1 MSDFPSVTC
10 RIAFDSNALDP
21 NPTWTDVS
29 ADVLKFSIRR
39 GRQFELDRI
48 EPGQAFIT
56 LRNLD
61 GAYWPDKTDSP
72 HHPEVKPGKRLEL
85 TTTAFS
91 GFPSVVLADSPDGY
105 WRLDEASGQ
114 AQDSSA
120 NANHSTQVNAVQGR
134 PSLLAGNPAIQGGAY
149 EFNRGG
155 HTVEIP
161 ADSAVANIWDG
172 GGCLAFLASPLRDF
186 VGPRDVM
193 AKSPSWHVSL
203 TQRSGDWFHLTL
215 HVGFS
220 GGGGEW
226 RTTERAV
233 KANARNVVS
242 IHYNSDS
249 PDNDPTAHV
258 NGTAVGMQRVTS
270 PSGVRVDDSQHSL
283 RFGSD
288 GSRIAFRG
296 RLQDVAVFKTDP
308 GGDRA
313 EAWARTAAAPSQ
325 GYWLFTG
332 FIESWDYRFLDGAL
346 GGQSAPVV
354 ELTVVDGLKN
364 LRNAKL
370 DDVDYPQEQA
380 GARIGRVLDAL
391 GWPAADRDLDPGQ
404 TAIQAATDLTNETAL
419 SHLDKV
425 LFSELGA
432 LFVDSRNAMTFQERY
447 GRLREPYDAS
457 QATYGDSPGAR
468 SYVGI
473 ELEQTDQNVYNDV
486 RIEPKDGTEQIS
498 VDETSQTAYGRRTL
512 TRSNLLMTRDT
523 EAKDQADILLSR
535 FKDPA
540 LRLRSISVR
549 PQRDP
554 AALFPDVLGFDL
566 STRIKVQLG
575 ASGLDAD
582 HHIEGVEHDVRMDPR
597 LWETRWWLSRAETYA
612 FWTLGVSK
620 LGTETRLGF

>member
-1 MSDFPSVTC
+1 MSDFPLLTC
-10 RIAFDSNALDP
+10 RIAFDSNALEP

-29 ADVLKFSIRR
+29 PDVLQFSIRR

-61 GAYWPDKTDSP
+61 GAYWPDNPDGP
-72 HHPEVKPGKRLEL
+72 HHPNVTPGKRLEL
-85 TTTAFS
+85 ATASFAH
-91 GFPSVVLADSPDGY
+91 VIQADSPDGY

-120 NANHSTQVNAVQGR
+120 NANHSTNVEAAEQGQ
-134 PSLLAGNPAIQGGAY
+134 PGLLAGNPATQGAYAFSGGAQA
-149 EFNRGG
+149 
-155 HTVEIP
+155 VEIP
-161 ADSAVANIWDG
+161 ADPAVANIWDG
-172 GGCLAFLASPLRDF
+172 GGCLVFVASPLNNF
-186 VGPRDVM
+186 HGPRKILDKSSGWHM
-193 AKSPSWHVSL
+193 AAA
-203 TQRSGDWFHLTL
+203 QRSGDWFHLTMQ
-215 HVGFS
+215 VRFS
-220 GGGGEW
+220 GHDGEW
-226 RTTERAV
+226 RTTNRALR
-233 KANARNVVS
+233 ANARNVIS

-249 PDNDPTAHV
+249 PDNDPTV
-258 NGTAVGMQRVTS
+258 YINGTAVAMQRESS
-270 PSGVRVDDSQHSL
+270 PSGSRDDDGQHAL
-283 RFGSD
+283 RLGGD
-288 GSRIAFRG
+288 GDRFAFRG

-308 GGDRA
+308 GSARA
-313 EAWARTAAAPSQ
+313 AVWARTAAAPSQ

-354 ELTVVDGLKN
+354 ELTVIDGLKN
-364 LRNAKL
+364 LKNVKL
-370 DDVDYPQEQA
+370 TDVDYPREQA

-391 GWPAADRDLDPGQ
+391 GWPASDRTIDPGQ
-404 TAIQAATDLTNETAL
+404 TAIQAANSQTDESAL

-425 LFSELGA
+425 LLSELGA

-447 GRLREPYDAS
+447 RRLRDPYDAS
-457 QATYGDSPGAR
+457 QATYGDSPAAR

-486 RIEPKDGTEQIS
+486 RIKPKDGTEQIADDAS
-498 VDETSQTAYGRRTL
+498 SQAAYGRRTL

-523 EAKDQADILLSR
+523 EAQDQANILLSR

-554 AALFPDVLGFDL
+554 ATLFPDILEFDL
-566 STRIKVQLG
+566 STRIKVQLSTS
-575 ASGLDAD
+575 ALDAD
-582 HHIEGVEHDVRMDPR
+582 HHIEGVEHDVQVNPR
-597 LWETRWWLSRAETYA
+597 LWETRWWLSRAGTHDY
-612 FWTLGVSK
+612 WTLGISA
-620 LGTETRLGF
+620 LGTGTRLGF

>member
-1 MSDFPSVTC
+1 MSDFPSLTC

-48 EPGQAFIT
+48 EPGQAFVT

-85 TTTAFS
+85 ATAL
-91 GFPSVVLADSPDGY
+91 FPNVIQADSPDGY
-105 WRLDEASGQ
+105 WRLDETGGQ

-120 NANHSTQVNAVQGR
+120 NANHSTHVNARRNQSG
-134 PSLLAGNPAIQGGAY
+134 LLAGNLATQGAYAFTGGA
-149 EFNRGG
+149 R
-155 HTVEIP
+155 TVEIP
-161 ADSAVANIWDG
+161 ADPTVANIWDG
-172 GGCLAFLASPLRDF
+172 GGCLVFVASPLNDF
-186 VGPRDVM
+186 AGPREVVYKSSGWQM
-193 AKSPSWHVSL
+193 AV
-203 TQRSGDWFHLTL
+203 TQRSGNRFHLTMQ
-215 HVGFS
+215 VGFS
-220 GGGGEW
+220 GQDGEW
-226 RTTERAV
+226 RTTSRALR
-233 KANARNVVS
+233 ANARNVIS

-249 PDNDPTAHV
+249 PDNDPTV
-258 NGTAVGMQRVTS
+258 YINGTAVGMQREES
-270 PSGVRVDDSQHSL
+270 PSGVRVDDSQHAL
-283 RFGSD
+283 RLG
-288 GSRIAFRG
+288 GNGVRHAFRG

-308 GGDRA
+308 GSARA
-313 EAWARTAAAPSQ
+313 AVWARTAAAPSQ

-354 ELTVVDGLKN
+354 ELTVIDGLKN
-364 LRNAKL
+364 LRNVKL

-425 LFSELGA
+425 LLSELGA

-447 GRLREPYDAS
+447 GRLRDPYDAS

-468 SYVGI
+468 GYVGI

-498 VDETSQTAYGRRTL
+498 VDATSQTAYGRRTL

-540 LRLRSISVR
+540 LRLQSISVR

-597 LWETRWWLSRAETYA
+597 LWETRWWLSRAGTHA

>member
-1 MSDFPSVTC
+1 MSDFPLLTC
-10 RIAFDSNALDP
+10 RIAFGSNALDP

-29 ADVLKFSIRR
+29 PDVLRFSIRR

-48 EPGQAFIT
+48 EPGQAFVT

-72 HHPEVKPGKRLEL
+72 NHPNVKPGKRLEL
-85 TTTAFS
+85 ATAS
-91 GFPSVVLADSPDGY
+91 FPNVIQADSPTGY

-120 NANHSTQVNAVQGR
+120 NANHSTNVDAEEQGQ
-134 PSLLAGNPAIQGGAY
+134 PGLLAGNPATQGAYAFAGGA
-149 EFNRGG
+149 

-161 ADSAVANIWDG
+161 ADPAVANIWDS
-172 GGCLAFLASPLRDF
+172 GGCLVFVASPLKDF
-186 VGPRDVM
+186 HGPRKVV
-193 AKSPSWHVSL
+193 AKSSSWHVSA
-203 TQRSGDWFHLTL
+203 TGRSGDWFHLL
-215 HVGFS
+215 LQVGFS
-220 GGGGEW
+220 GHDGEW
-226 RTTERAV
+226 RTTSRALR
-233 KANARNVVS
+233 ANARNVIS

-249 PDNDPTAHV
+249 PDNDPTV
-258 NGTAVGMQRVTS
+258 SINGTAVGMQREEA
-270 PSGVRVDDSQHSL
+270 PSGVRDDDSQHAL
-283 RFGSD
+283 RLGGD
-288 GSRIAFRG
+288 GDRFAFRG

-308 GGDRA
+308 GSARA
-313 EAWARTAAAPSQ
+313 AAWARTAAAPSQ

-364 LRNAKL
+364 LRNVKL

-391 GWPAADRDLDPGQ
+391 GWPAADRNVDPGQ
-404 TAIQAATDLTNETAL
+404 TAIQATDDLTDETAL

-425 LFSELGA
+425 LLSELGA
-432 LFVDSRNAMTFQERY
+432 LFVDGRNAMTFHERY
-447 GRLREPYDAS
+447 SRLRNPFDTS

-468 SYVGI
+468 GYVGI

-486 RIEPKDGTEQIS
+486 RIEPKDGTEQTA
-498 VDETSQTAYGRRTL
+498 VDEISQTAYGRRTL

-523 EAKDQADILLSR
+523 EAQDQANILLSR

-554 AALFPDVLGFDL
+554 TTLFPDVLGFDL

-575 ASGLDAD
+575 ASALDVD

-597 LWETRWWLSRAETYA
+597 LWETRWWLSRAGIHDY
-612 FWTLGVSK
+612 WTLGVSA
-620 LGTETRLGF
+620 LGTGTRLGF

>member
-1 MSDFPSVTC
+1 MSDFPSLTC

-48 EPGQAFIT
+48 EPGQAFVT

-72 HHPEVKPGKRLEL
+72 HQPEVKPGKRLEL
-85 TTTAFS
+85 ATAS
-91 GFPSVVLADSPDGY
+91 FPNVIQADSPDGY
-105 WRLDEASGQ
+105 WRLNETSGQ
-114 AQDSSA
+114 ARDSSA
-120 NANHSTQVNAVQGR
+120 NANHSTSVDADQGQ
-134 PSLLAGNPAIQGGAY
+134 PGLLAGNPATQGAYAFAGGAQ
-149 EFNRGG
+149 
-155 HTVEIP
+155 TVEIP
-161 ADSAVANIWDG
+161 ADPAVNNIWDG
-172 GGCLAFLASPLRDF
+172 GGCLVFVANPLDNF
-186 VGPRDVM
+186 AGPREVIHKSSGWQM
-193 AKSPSWHVSL
+193 AA
-203 TQRSGDWFHLTL
+203 TQRSGDLFHLTMQ
-215 HVGFS
+215 VGFS
-220 GGGGEW
+220 GQDGEW
-226 RTTERAV
+226 RTTSRALR
-233 KANARNVVS
+233 ANARNAIS

-249 PDNDPTAHV
+249 PDYDPTV
-258 NGTAVGMQRVTS
+258 YINGTAVGMQREES
-270 PSGVRVDDSQHSL
+270 PSGVRVDDSPHAL
-283 RFGSD
+283 RLG
-288 GSRIAFRG
+288 GNGVRHAFRG

-308 GGDRA
+308 GSARA
-313 EAWARTAAAPSQ
+313 AAWAQTAAAPSQ
-325 GYWLFTG
+325 GFWLFTG

-354 ELTVVDGLKN
+354 ELTVIDGLKN
-364 LRNAKL
+364 LRNVKL

-447 GRLREPYDAS
+447 GRLQDPFNVS
-457 QATYGDSPGAR
+457 QATYGDGPGAR

-498 VDETSQTAYGRRTL
+498 VDAKSQTAYGRRTL

-566 STRIKVQLG
+566 STRIKVQLS

-597 LWETRWWLSRAETYA
+597 LWETRWWLSRAGTHA

>member
-1 MSDFPSVTC
+1 MSDFPSLTC

-48 EPGQAFIT
+48 EPGQAFVT

-85 TTTAFS
+85 ATASFQN
-91 GFPSVVLADSPDGY
+91 VIQADEPDGY
-105 WRLDEASGQ
+105 WRLDETGGQ

-120 NANHSTQVNAVQGR
+120 NANHSTNVDAAEQGQ
-134 PSLLAGNPAIQGGAY
+134 PGLLAGNPATQGAY
-149 EFNRGG
+149 AFAGRAQS
-155 HTVEIP
+155 VAIP
-161 ADSAVANIWDG
+161 ANPAVANIWDG
-172 GGCLAFLASPLRDF
+172 GGCLVFVASPLKDF
-186 VGPRDVM
+186 HGSRKVV
-193 AKSPSWHVSL
+193 AKSSGWHVSA
-203 TQRSGDWFHLTL
+203 TERSGDWFHLL
-215 HVGFS
+215 LQVGFS
-220 GGGGEW
+220 GRDGQW
-226 RTTERAV
+226 RNTSRALR
-233 KANARNVVS
+233 ANARNVIS

-249 PDNDPTAHV
+249 PDHDPTVHV
-258 NGTAVGMQRVTS
+258 NGTAVAMRRETS
-270 PSGVRVDDSQHSL
+270 PSGVRDDDSQHAL
-283 RFGSD
+283 RLGGD
-288 GSRIAFRG
+288 GDRLAFRG

-308 GGDRA
+308 GSARSA
-313 EAWARTAAAPSQ
+313 AWARTAAAPSQ

-354 ELTVVDGLKN
+354 ELTTIDGLKN
-364 LRNAKL
+364 LRNVKL

-447 GRLREPYDAS
+447 SRLQDPFNVS
-457 QATYGDSPGAR
+457 QATYGDGPGAR

-582 HHIEGVEHDVRMDPR
+582 HHIEGVEHDMRMEPR
-597 LWETRWWLSRAETYA
+597 LWETRWWLSRAGTHA